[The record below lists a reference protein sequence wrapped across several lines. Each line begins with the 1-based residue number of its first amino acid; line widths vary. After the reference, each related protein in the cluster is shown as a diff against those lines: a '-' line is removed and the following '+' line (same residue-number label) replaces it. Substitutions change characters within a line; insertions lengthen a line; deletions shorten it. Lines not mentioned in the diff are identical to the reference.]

1 MATHR
6 KSVGVT
12 SAQLEDDDAFVYVF
26 DRRDKDVPEVKI
38 PTGGLWSYD
47 DFVKRVRE
55 VGFCAGFGLFTNN
68 SV

>member
-1 MATHR
+1 LFVNKPKPAQ
-6 KSVGVT
+6 KPT
-12 SAQLEDDDAFVYVF
+12 SLF

-55 VGFCAGFGLFTNN
+55 VGFCAGFGLFTKKIQFPNN
-68 SV
+68 KI